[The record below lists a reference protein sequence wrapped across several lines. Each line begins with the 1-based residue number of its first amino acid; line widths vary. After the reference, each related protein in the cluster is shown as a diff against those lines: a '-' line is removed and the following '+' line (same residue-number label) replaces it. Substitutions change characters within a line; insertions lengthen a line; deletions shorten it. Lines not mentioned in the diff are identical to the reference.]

1 MLMYEV
7 LSAYILIHGSAH
19 IHRYMKYNIA
29 YRLGTKLIYVDQCL
43 AIWTRPTYLL
53 FCAREKII
61 MQLFLDECGPCFISK
76 ANSRVMRV

>member
-1 MLMYEV
+1 MKYFLPTYSYMDP
-7 LSAYILIHGSAH
+7 LIYL
-19 IHRYMKYNIA
+19 HRYMKYNIA

-61 MQLFLDECGPCFISK
+61 MQLFLDECGPCFIVRQTVES
-76 ANSRVMRV
+76 